1 MTHYQ
6 IPNNYRSVRNTWGG
20 RYVQSPIAFNMG
32 QQIVPRYPSMGYAS
46 LTHAGAGNG
55 LGYYSVH
62 GAYPDYGKSC
72 SRFGRRLC
80 GGLVEGSTT
89 FDPQNPPN
97 MRSAMGNQDSGS
109 IYQMMLRGYDVTQT
123 PPASMLPSNAS
134 KPGDAS
140 VYSDARAHAGMRAT
154 KQLKELTGEQQIQ
167 MLDSNATTTKAPGA
181 VKLMGELYK

>member
-1 MTHYQ
+1 MSSYQ
-6 IPNNYRSVRNTWGG
+6 FPNNYSSCRNTYGG

-55 LGYYSVH
+55 LGYYNVH

-89 FDPQNPPN
+89 FNPQNPPD

-109 IYQMMLRGYDVTQT
+109 VYQMMLRGYDVTQT
-123 PPASMLPSNAS
+123 PPSPMLPHNAS

-140 VYSDARAHAGMRAT
+140 LYPDARGHAGNHGVQT
-154 KQLKELTGEQQIQ
+154 HVPSKNELQK
-167 MLDSNATTTKAPGA
+167 MLNNNVDTQNAPSKVSTMAGDFK
-181 VKLMGELYK
+181 